1 MGLCKMCLMFVVAF
15 GKRRVGGGVMVG
27 GEVRLGSG
35 GGLGVRSTVPLRF
48 YQLIHDRPR
57 RRRDGDAA
65 RTVQFALLVRFGVL
79 LQQRCLALD
88 RVARPAGRRGDVVA
102 DVDPPGLPRVE
113 LGEGGHDVAVGG
125 WVASG

>member
-65 RTVQFALLVRFGVL
+65 RTVQFALLVRFGIL
-79 LQQRCLALD
+79 LQQRCLAVQAD
-88 RVARPAGRRGDVVA
+88 GASPERRT
-102 DVDPPGLPRVE
+102 
-113 LGEGGHDVAVGG
+113 
-125 WVASG
+125 